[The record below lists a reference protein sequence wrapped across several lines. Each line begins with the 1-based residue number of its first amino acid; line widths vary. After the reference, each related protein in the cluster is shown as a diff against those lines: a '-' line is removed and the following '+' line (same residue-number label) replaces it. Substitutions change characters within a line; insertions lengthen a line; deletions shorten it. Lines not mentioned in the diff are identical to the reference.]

1 MNNIVPIPQISYFEI
16 DVSEKIEDKNLKDF
30 ILTSLTLKNVDFNDE
45 NKILV
50 NFISQL
56 NQYQIFLLDKQ
67 SLYFEFQIFELLY
80 ENKKFIDD
88 EYDLYIC
95 DDFFILYKNAFP
107 YYFQKITNEINS
119 SEFIEFLNKKL
130 AISISNYKRVDNK
143 EFEILKINYQNKK
156 EKSTLKFLNIKS
168 NHSFKI
174 YLLFLF
180 LIFTLFFIFIYNFL
194 NQDLAEK
201 TELNYEIKIEE
212 LKEKHKFE
220 SIEKIIRPLFLA
232 FKKYDLNLKKMELK
246 ENSMKII
253 IESMDKKVIYSFL
266 EEFKKE
272 VTNSSI
278 NYFEDKKIYEVVLN
292 VQIIK

>member
-30 ILTSLTLKNVDFNDE
+30 ILTSLTLKNIDFNDE
-45 NKILV
+45 NKISV
-50 NFISQL
+50 NYISQL

-67 SLYFEFQIFELLY
+67 FFYFEFQIFEILY
-80 ENKKFIDD
+80 ENREFNDD
-88 EYDLYIC
+88 IYDLYIC

-130 AISISNYKRVDNK
+130 DISILNYKRVDNK

-180 LIFTLFFIFIYNFL
+180 LLFTLFFIFIYNFL
-194 NQDLAEK
+194 NQDLVEK
-201 TELNYEIKIEE
+201 NELNNEIKIEE

-232 FKKYDLNLKKMELK
+232 SKKYDLNLKKMELK
-246 ENSMKII
+246 ENSMKIVL
-253 IESMDKKVIYSFL
+253 ESIDKEAIYTFL

-292 VQIIK
+292 VQITK

>member
-30 ILTSLTLKNVDFNDE
+30 IFTSLTLKNIDFNDD

-50 NFISQL
+50 NYISQL

-67 SLYFEFQIFELLY
+67 FFYFEFQIFEILY
-80 ENKKFIDD
+80 ENKNFIDD

-130 AISISNYKRVDNK
+130 DISILNYKRFDNE

-180 LIFTLFFIFIYNFL
+180 FLFTLFFIFIYNFL

-201 TELNYEIKIEE
+201 TELNNGIKIEE
-212 LKEKHKFE
+212 LLLHH
-220 SIEKIIRPLFLA
+220 
-232 FKKYDLNLKKMELK
+232 
-246 ENSMKII
+246 
-253 IESMDKKVIYSFL
+253 
-266 EEFKKE
+266 
-272 VTNSSI
+272 
-278 NYFEDKKIYEVVLN
+278 
-292 VQIIK
+292 QII

>member
-30 ILTSLTLKNVDFNDE
+30 IFTSLTLKNIDFNDD

-50 NFISQL
+50 NYISQL

-67 SLYFEFQIFELLY
+67 FFYFEFQIFEILY
-80 ENKKFIDD
+80 ENKNFIDD

-130 AISISNYKRVDNK
+130 DISILNYKRFDNE

-180 LIFTLFFIFIYNFL
+180 FLFTLFFIFIYNFL

-201 TELNYEIKIEE
+201 TELNNGIKIEE

-232 FKKYDLNLKKMELK
+232 SKKYDLNLKKMELK
-246 ENSMKII
+246 ENSMKIVL
-253 IESMDKKVIYSFL
+253 ESIDKESIYTFL